1 MVLTRIVSATGIA
14 RGCGWQHIGASIN
27 LGAYYFAGI
36 PVAILLCFILHLR
49 GKGLWIGVL
58 TGSTVQ
64 ATLLALITGSTNWKK
79 QVMLIHLPLFTS
91 VYFCLY
97 LL

>member
-36 PVAILLCFILHLR
+36 PVAILLCFIFHLR

-64 ATLLALITGSTNWKK
+64 ATLLGLITSLTNWKK
-79 QVMLIHLPLFTS
+79 QVRFIHLPLFRS